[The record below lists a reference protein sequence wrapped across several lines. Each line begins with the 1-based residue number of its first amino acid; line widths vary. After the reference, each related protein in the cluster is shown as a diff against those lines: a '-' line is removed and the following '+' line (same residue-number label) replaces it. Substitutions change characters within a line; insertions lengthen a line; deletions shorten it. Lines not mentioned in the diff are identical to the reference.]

1 MVKFNIIFIGENMQI
16 NVERKNKKYA
26 SLLKEIYNGKS
37 SDLSTF
43 LLFKYEY
50 IYFFK
55 VDNSFST
62 NMNKLA
68 NDSLLHVEII
78 GKLITLLG
86 DNPKLEVNNHINQ
99 FFVNDIRLLLEIN
112 IRLTKEKIILYSN
125 CLNKI
130 NDIYIKEILEK
141 FIIEERKNL
150 KILEILQLKNKVKNN
165 NLDLN

>member
-1 MVKFNIIFIGENMQI
+1 MQI

-26 SLLKEIYNGKS
+26 FLLKEIYNGKY

-50 IYFFK
+50 INYFK
-55 VDNSFST
+55 CDNSFSI

-68 NDSLLHVEII
+68 NDSLLHFEII
-78 GKLITLLG
+78 GKLISLLG
-86 DNPKLEVNNHINQ
+86 DDPKPVINDYINQ
-99 FFVNDIRLLLEIN
+99 FFRCDIRLLLEIN
-112 IRLTKEKIILYSN
+112 IRLTKEKIILYTN

-130 NDIYIKEILEK
+130 NDAYIKEILEK

-165 NLDLN
+165 NLDSN